1 MGTGYVFKKNI
12 PLLGFVW
19 CFPSDNVGTEVID
32 LRRTTDE
39 KCHSHRITSNVHT
52 LCTWLITDLLLL
64 MLTFITW
71 LNWSLSGFST
81 LKLLFLPLSV
91 LYSLEECHYAQPTLK
106 SKYVFSNSLKS
117 EYFSKLFRIILHGRL
132 SYSYLF
138 IYPPFIYPLL
148 LYFVVQII
156 ADITF
161 WTIYLYLEVLR
172 KIVDSQ

>member
-1 MGTGYVFKKNI
+1 MKNAILIASHQMYI
-12 PLLGFVW
+12 P
-19 CFPSDNVGTEVID
+19 S
-32 LRRTTDE
+32 
-39 KCHSHRITSNVHT
+39 
-52 LCTWLITDLLLL
+52 TWLITVDVNLHHLAELVFVRFLHSKVTLLASFRTVLFRR
-64 MLTFITW
+64 M
-71 LNWSLSGFST
+71 SLCT
-81 LKLLFLPLSV
+81 
-91 LYSLEECHYAQPTLK
+91 ATLK

-117 EYFSKLFRIILHGRL
+117 EYFSKLFGIILHGRL